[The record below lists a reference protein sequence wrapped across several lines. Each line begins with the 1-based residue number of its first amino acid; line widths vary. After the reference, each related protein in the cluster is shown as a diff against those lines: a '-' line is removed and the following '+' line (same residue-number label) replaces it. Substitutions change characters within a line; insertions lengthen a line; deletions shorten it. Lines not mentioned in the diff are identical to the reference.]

1 MVAVIN
7 PSMTVEVGDIIIEAV
22 VGRLFTETWTAVE
35 LLAAEYALSVI
46 TR

>member
-1 MVAVIN
+1 MALIN
-7 PSMTVEVGDIIIEAV
+7 PSMTVDVGDIIIEAV
-22 VGRLFTETWTAVE
+22 VGRLFTDTLTEVE